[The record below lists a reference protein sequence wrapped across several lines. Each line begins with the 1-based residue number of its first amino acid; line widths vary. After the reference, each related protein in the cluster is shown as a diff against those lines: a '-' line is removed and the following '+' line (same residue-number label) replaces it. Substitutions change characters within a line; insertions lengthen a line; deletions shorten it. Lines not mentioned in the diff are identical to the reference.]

1 VISVERS
8 AALKNIGDVMNKE
21 ELIEKLESI
30 RSYATL
36 ESASFGFS
44 DDRVEIKSVFAGGDD
59 RGRVGDVIHPTDYV
73 KRITSLY
80 RETWIISS
88 LDEVIS
94 SLREQ
99 PQKATEMNTRELEFL
114 EIVARQRDTMDKLIK
129 RVERLESKSV
139 MTEVIVVQ

>member
-1 VISVERS
+1 
-8 AALKNIGDVMNKE
+8 MNKK
-21 ELIEKLESI
+21 ELIEKLETI

-36 ESASFGFS
+36 EQASFGFP

-73 KRITSLY
+73 RQITRLY

-88 LDEVIS
+88 LNEVIA
-94 SLREQ
+94 SLQEH
-99 PQKATEMNTRELEFL
+99 PQKTTEMNTRELEFL
-114 EIVARQRDTMDKLIK
+114 EIVARHRDTMDKIIK

-139 MTEVIVVQ
+139 MTEVIGLR

>member
-1 VISVERS
+1 
-8 AALKNIGDVMNKE
+8 MNRK
-21 ELIEKLESI
+21 ELIEKLETI

-36 ESASFGFS
+36 EQASFGFP

-73 KRITSLY
+73 TRITKVY
-80 RETWIISS
+80 RESWIIST
-88 LDEVIS
+88 LDEVIA

-99 PQKATEMNTRELEFL
+99 PSKSPEMNTRELEFL
-114 EIVARQRDTMDKLIK
+114 EIVARHRDTMDKIIK

-139 MTEVIVVQ
+139 MTEVIGFQ